1 MPKDRRSRSVSF
13 DRASPFPSRSSN
25 CRRHSPLP
33 SSSRNPPRSPLPVAS
48 DFQKWDEIRCPVC
61 MEHPHNAV
69 LLLCASH
76 DKGCRPFMCDTS
88 YRHSNCLDQYR
99 KAIQVSMPGDSKP
112 KLSCPLCRGVVSGSK
127 VVEAARKH
135 MNTKARSCSSES
147 CGFAGAYSELRKHA
161 RTEHPLVRPSEA
173 DPERERDWRRLEQ
186 QRDLGDLFSTM
197 QSAFGGEE
205 DDYAFLADGGE
216 FGGLLPFP
224 TITFFL
230 VLRFRGT
237 GGLSSSTGWSN
248 GRRGSSRSSRS
259 RRGMGRVLWGESIV
273 ESEAGGRDRSDAD
286 DGDDANY
293 DYDHDNDDENDEN
306 DGDDDDGGGEDV
318 PSPSRR
324 RQRRTRRQL
333 TMVDDDDENIIM

>member
-1 MPKDRRSRSVSF
+1 MPKERRSRSVSF
-13 DRASPFPSRSSN
+13 DRPSPFPSRSTN
-25 CRRHSPLP
+25 HLRHSPLP
-33 SSSRNPPRSPLPVAS
+33 SSSRNPPGSPRPAAA
-48 DFQKWDEIRCPVC
+48 DFQQWDEIRCPVC

-76 DKGCRPFMCDTS
+76 EKGCRPFMCDTS

-99 KAIQVSMPGDSKP
+99 KAIKASLPADSKP
-112 KLSCPLCRGVVSGSK
+112 NLSCPLCRGVVSGSK

-135 MNTKARSCSSES
+135 MNSKERSCSTET
-147 CGFAGAYSELRKHA
+147 CGFSGAYSELRKHA
-161 RTEHPLVRPSEA
+161 RTEHPLERPSEA

-197 QSAFGGEE
+197 QSTLGGEE
-205 DDYAFLADGGE
+205 DGFAVLSDGGD

-237 GGLSSSTGWSN
+237 GGLSSSVGWSN

-259 RRGMGRVLWGESIV
+259 WRRRVGRVLWGESIV
-273 ESEAGGRDRSDAD
+273 DAELDGRDRSDGD
-286 DGDDANY
+286 DGDDVDDDY
-293 DYDHDNDDENDEN
+293 DYGLDEHGAIDGNDDN
-306 DGDDDDGGGEDV
+306 GGGEEA
-318 PSPSRR
+318 PSGSRR
-324 RQRRTRRQL
+324 RQRQTRRHL
-333 TMVDDDDENIIM
+333 RMDDRTDGDNV